1 MPAPGA
7 PQSLVV
13 QMAQPERL
21 GAAGVGEVR
30 MVMREKGDIKMGA
43 AEKAVVYCAL
53 VIVGV
58 LSIVGVLYKLFGDV
72 GVAIFAIGLVLLA
85 VWVFVKVA
93 E

>member
-1 MPAPGA
+1 
-7 PQSLVV
+7 
-13 QMAQPERL
+13 
-21 GAAGVGEVR
+21 
-30 MVMREKGDIKMGA
+30 MGA

-58 LSIVGVLYKLFGDV
+58 LSIVGVLYRLFGDV
-72 GVAIFAIGLVLLA
+72 GVAIFAFGLVLAA

>member
-13 QMAQPERL
+13 PLAQPERL
-21 GAAGVGEVR
+21 GAAGVGEVIAV
-30 MVMREKGDIKMGA
+30 VMRGKGDIKMGA

-72 GVAIFAIGLVLLA
+72 GVAIFAFGLVLLR
-85 VWVFVKVA
+85 FGSL
-93 E
+93 